1 MAWTVGILSINFF
14 ERLWTV
20 RKVGRAGI
28 LLSMLTL
35 PEMGYDLFRLA
46 VFFRAAA
53 DAIRGREIEWGHLN
67 RSAQA

>member
-1 MAWTVGILSINFF
+1 LAWTVGILSINFG

-20 RKVGRAGI
+20 RKVGGAGMM
-28 LLSMLTL
+28 LSMLTL

-53 DAIRGREIEWGHLN
+53 DVVRGREVEWGHLN